1 METPF
6 YAYVYDLYIYIYI
19 IMDLY
24 GIHMFIYLY
33 LHVHIYIH
41 SDTCVCVCAFFYI
54 CMVYM
59 YSIQWICHQDAL
71 CGRVCKV
78 TMETKAIA
86 APPDLE
92 LIGCATGQVQPRGR
106 PVVVNV

>member
-1 METPF
+1 M
-6 YAYVYDLYIYIYI
+6 
-19 IMDLY
+19 
-24 GIHMFIYLY
+24 
-33 LHVHIYIH
+33 
-41 SDTCVCVCAFFYI
+41 CVCVCAFFYI